1 MCGNDLQ
8 QTISLFSF
16 SISKMKEKRNL
27 PSKFILTRCF
37 SFKINSQYSKA
48 IFKIISPIISQRNI
62 IKDWWSMLCE
72 NTRKSTYFIRRE
84 KFCYYGSFC
93 NMLGVIQFNK
103 SAANKTGNFSATAK
117 HEFYEYLNTTTF
129 CIGETFI
136 YQMSS
141 WVQVCLLT
149 EKFLESTFH
158 TAAGKFSLW
167 T

>member
-8 QTISLFSF
+8 QPISLFSF
-16 SISKMKEKRNL
+16 SISKMKEE
-27 PSKFILTRCF
+27 FILTSCF
-37 SFKINSQYSKA
+37 SLKIISEYLKA
-48 IFKIISPIISQRNI
+48 IFKIISQQHVII
-62 IKDWWSMLCE
+62 DWWSMLCE

-117 HEFYEYLNTTTF
+117 HEFYEYLHTTTF

-141 WVQVCLLT
+141 WVQVCLLPQ
-149 EKFLESTFH
+149 KFLESIFH
-158 TAAGKFSLW
+158 KTAGKFSLW

>member
-16 SISKMKEKRNL
+16 SISKMKEE
-27 PSKFILTRCF
+27 FILTSCF
-37 SFKINSQYSKA
+37 SLKMISEYLKA
-48 IFKIISPIISQRNI
+48 IFKIISQQHVII
-62 IKDWWSMLCE
+62 DWWSMLCE

-129 CIGETFI
+129 RIGETFI
-136 YQMSS
+136 RCKAGSKFAFWQRNIWSQYFT
-141 WVQVCLLT
+141 LLQ
-149 EKFLESTFH
+149 EN
-158 TAAGKFSLW
+158 SLCEHKDEDNMG
-167 T
+167 